1 MSVQNFAPSGTS
13 MHAIMPRKNP
23 KIPPLEKIYNS
34 ITGKQVILNSY
45 DQNIAN
51 INQRKMNSLGFE
63 VNITTLT
70 TLIAQVSEQKFFTI
84 QPSLYMPVVV
94 GNGGWSTH
102 LTTFRSFSMSGDFE
116 EGIINTAAHNS
127 RLATADAG
135 IDSVTVDVFTWA
147 KESNWTVPQIAYAAK
162 FGNWD
167 LITSLMESRKQNHDL
182 GIQKI
187 AFLGSAT
194 NSRCRGLLN
203 QSGVNANTTLITKP
217 IKSMTATEF
226 NALVEGLVEAYRDN
240 CNRTN
245 WPDRFTIPES
255 DYNGLTNATSADF
268 PLITKLEYLRKSF
281 KEATG
286 NANFQILPLAYG
298 DMKYS
303 GLSSQIYAL
312 YNGTDPKSLRI
323 DVPVPYTATAANSLN
338 TFQFQNV
345 AYAQFTG
352 AQAYRPL
359 EMLYFT
365 YVPA

>member
-1 MSVQNFAPSGTS
+1 MSAQTNFAPRGMS
-13 MHAIMPRKNP
+13 MHAVAPKKNP
-23 KIPPLEKIYNS
+23 KVPPLEKIYNS
-34 ITGKQVILNSY
+34 KTGQQVVLNSY

-51 INQRKMNSLGFE
+51 INQKMMNSLGFE

-70 TLIAQVSEQKFFTI
+70 TLIAQVSEQKFFTVR
-84 QPSLYMPVVV
+84 PSDFMPVVV

-167 LITSLMESRKQNHDL
+167 LITNLMESRKKNYDL

-194 NSRCRGLLN
+194 NTRCRGLLN
-203 QSGVNANTTLITKP
+203 QSGVNTNSTIITKP
-217 IKSMTATEF
+217 ISSMDPTEF
-226 NALVEGLVEAYRDN
+226 SAFVETVVEAYRDN

-245 WPDRFTIPES
+245 WADRFAIPES
-255 DYNGLTNATSADF
+255 DWNGLTSPVSPTF
-268 PLITKLEYLRKSF
+268 PFNSKLEYLEKSF
-281 KEATG
+281 KTAFM
-286 NANFQILPLAYG
+286 NQDFKILPLAYG
-298 DMKYS
+298 DKKYS
-303 GLSSQIYAL
+303 GFSKQIYAL
-312 YNGTDPKSLRI
+312 YNGSDPKSLRI
-323 DVPVPYTATAANSLN
+323 DNPVPYTATAANSLN

-359 EMLYFT
+359 EILYFS
-365 YVPA
+365 Y